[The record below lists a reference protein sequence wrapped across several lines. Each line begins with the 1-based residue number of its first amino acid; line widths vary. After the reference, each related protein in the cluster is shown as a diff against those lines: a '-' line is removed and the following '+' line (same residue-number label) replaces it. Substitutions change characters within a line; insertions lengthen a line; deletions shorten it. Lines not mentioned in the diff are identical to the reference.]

1 MKKQKDEVGLK
12 EQPAVYGKKGNQQLT
27 PSQVPGWTQFWM
39 INVAGA
45 KPPRKKY
52 HSLADAVG
60 DADELCTKEK
70 RKVFILECIG
80 IIVPEGQTMVGNALK
95 KVVDAA

>member
-1 MKKQKDEVGLK
+1 MKKEKDGTGLK
-12 EQPAVYGKKGNQQLT
+12 EQPATYGKKNRQLT

-52 HSLADAVG
+52 HSLSDAVK

-70 RKVFILECIG
+70 RKVFILECMG
-80 IIVPEGQTMVGNALK
+80 IIVPAGQEIIGNSLK
-95 KVVDAA
+95 KVLDPP